1 MEFGIFD
8 VFKILGALGFFI
20 YGMKVMSEGL
30 QQVAGGSMR
39 KVLGAMTS
47 NRFTGVFTGFLIT
60 GILQSSSATTVMT
73 VSFVNAGL
81 LSLVE
86 SAGVMMGA
94 NIGTTITGWLVSVI
108 GFEVKIADYALPLI
122 AIAFP
127 MMFIRNANAQKWAEV
142 LIGFAL
148 LFLGLAAL
156 KDAVPD
162 IRNNPEVLDF
172 LNGYQQGGF
181 FTRLLFVGVGTLLTI
196 VVQSSSAAMTLTI
209 VLTTQGLPLDIA
221 AAMVLGENIGTT
233 ITAELASLVA
243 NTTAKRSARIHS
255 LFNVLGV
262 TWMII
267 LMPYIL
273 DLLSV
278 VFPPPSDSDANRFAL
293 AAFHTTFNSLNV
305 LLLIG
310 FVPLLVK
317 LATNTV
323 KSRNE
328 EDDEDE
334 EFKLEYL
341 GNKVLTSVEL
351 SLAEAHAEIEK
362 FGKIIYKMSV
372 LLTELAATDKL
383 KKKTRLREKLQK
395 LEDLTDKMEEQIAT
409 FLVRVSEER
418 FSPDESVD
426 VKGMIDIITDL
437 ERMGDIIVRMARDI
451 ERMDK
456 KGLEFNDNQK
466 NNLNEMGAK
475 VDEALKLMMENLK
488 QEKSEI
494 SLDEAKVKETEINRL
509 KKILKKDQMKRLVEP
524 GYEVLTGIVYRD
536 IYFGYERLG
545 DHIVNVTESIVG
557 EKLNLYSKTN
567 ANK

>member
-1 MEFGIFD
+1 MEFGLFD

-94 NIGTTITGWLVSVI
+94 NIGTTITGWIVSVI
-108 GFEVKIADYALPLI
+108 GFEVKIANYALPLI

-127 MMFIRNANAQKWAEV
+127 MMFVRNTNSKKWAEV

-156 KDAVPD
+156 KDSVPD
-162 IRNNPEVLDF
+162 IKNNPEVLNF
-172 LNGYQQGGF
+172 LYEFKEGGF
-181 FTRLLFVGVGTLLTI
+181 PTRLMFVGVGTLLTV

-255 LFNVLGV
+255 LFNIIGV

-267 LMPYIL
+267 FMPYIL
-273 DLLSV
+273 DLLAT
-278 VFPPPSDSDANRFAL
+278 VFPPPSDRDANKFAL
-293 AAFHTTFNSLNV
+293 AAFHTTFNAMNV

-310 FVPLLVK
+310 FLPALVN
-317 LATNTV
+317 LAIRTV
-323 KSRNE
+323 KANE
-328 EDDEDE
+328 DEEEEEE

-341 GNKVLTSVEL
+341 GNRVLTSVEM
-351 SLAEAHAEIEK
+351 SLTEARAEIEK
-362 FGKIIYKMSV
+362 FGKVVYKMSKI
-372 LLTELAATDKL
+372 LSDLSAADKP

-395 LEDLTDKMEEQIAT
+395 FEDLTDKMEEQIAT
-409 FLVRVSEER
+409 FLVRLSEER
-418 FSPDESVD
+418 FSPDESAD

-437 ERMGDIIVRMARDI
+437 ERMGDIMVRLGRNI

-456 KGLEFNDNQK
+456 KELVFNEYQK
-466 NNLNEMGAK
+466 NNLNDMAAK
-475 VDEALKLMMENLK
+475 VDDALKVMINNLARERK
-488 QEKSEI
+488 DITLQ
-494 SLDEAKVKETEINRL
+494 EAKVKEEEINKLR
-509 KKILKKDQMKRLVEP
+509 KILRRDQMKRLGEP
-524 GYEVLTGIVYRD
+524 GYEVQTGIVYRD

-545 DHIVNVTESIVG
+545 DHIINVTESIVG
-557 EKLNLYSKTN
+557 EKISSKQPSP
-567 ANK
+567 K

>member
-8 VFKILGALGFFI
+8 TFKILGALGFFI

-108 GFEVKIADYALPLI
+108 GFEVKIADYALPVI

-127 MMFIRNANAQKWAEV
+127 MMFLRNPNYQKWAEV

-156 KDAVPD
+156 KDSVPD
-162 IRNNPEVLDF
+162 IKNNPEVLDF
-172 LNGYQQGGF
+172 LNEFNHGGF
-181 FTRLLFVGVGTLLTI
+181 FTRLMFVGVGTLLTI

-209 VLTTQGLPLDIA
+209 VLTSQGLPLDIA

-273 DLLSV
+273 DLLSSI
-278 VFPPPSDSDANRFAL
+278 FPPPADGDSNRFAL

-317 LATNTV
+317 LATKSV
-323 KSRNE
+323 KSK
-328 EDDEDE
+328 DEDEEEEE

-362 FGKIIYKMSV
+362 FGKVVYKMSE
-372 LLTELAATDKL
+372 LLTELSNADKV
-383 KKKTRLREKLQK
+383 KKKTKLREKLQK
-395 LEDLTDKMEEQIAT
+395 LEDLTDRMEEQIAT

-418 FSPDESVD
+418 FSRDESVD
-426 VKGMIDIITDL
+426 VKGMVDIITDL
-437 ERMGDIIVRMARDI
+437 ERMGDIILKLARDV

-456 KGLEFNDNQK
+456 KGLEFNENQR
-466 NNLNEMGAK
+466 NNLNEMASK
-475 VDEALKLMMENLK
+475 VDEALKIMMENLK

-494 SLDEAKVKETEINRL
+494 TIDEARKKEEEINKLR
-509 KKILKKDQMKRLVEP
+509 KVLKKDQMKKVVEP
-524 GYEVLTGIVYRD
+524 GYEVVAGIVYRD

-545 DHIVNVTESIVG
+545 DHVINVTESIVG
-557 EKLNLYSKTN
+557 EKFNLKQPSPKE
-567 ANK
+567 